1 MKHEGTRPGPA
12 RRLAV
17 AGSVAVLGALV
28 VAVAAALA
36 ALGPK
41 GTRQITVPG
50 GPLGLAQGFGSIWVS
65 SHRGTYLYR
74 IDPATNRVTSR
85 IDVGQNACGQ
95 IAVTTDRVW
104 IGHCDTSTSTIV
116 VDPAKNAVVGSLE
129 GDALAF
135 GVGFGSVWLGSNG
148 GAPTELLRVDPHT
161 LAIQARIPVGNGGA
175 YVTTAFGA
183 VWVSNM
189 DDGTITRI
197 DPATNTVTSTVRLG
211 RPGDAM
217 LVAAGNSLWSVSN
230 GEGRLLR
237 IDPRTLTVR
246 PTAVRTRM
254 PNGTDP
260 VVAVGR
266 GSLWFMPATTELD
279 RVSVQTGRLQ
289 KRIPVIAPGGSHVL
303 FAAGSVWIAALS
315 SDTVLRVPVR

>member
-1 MKHEGTRPGPA
+1 MKHTGTRPGPA
-12 RRLAV
+12 RRFA
-17 AGSVAVLGALV
+17 AATSVAVLGALV
-28 VAVAAALA
+28 IAVAAALA

-41 GTRQITVPG
+41 GTKQITVPG
-50 GPLGLAQGFGSIWVS
+50 GPLGLARGFGSIWVS
-65 SHRGTYLYR
+65 AHRDTYLYR
-74 IDPATNRVTSR
+74 IDPATNRIQSK
-85 IDVGQNACGQ
+85 IDMGQNACGQ
-95 IAVTTDRVW
+95 IAVSADRVW
-104 IGHCDTSTSTIV
+104 IGHCDTSTTTIV
-116 VDPAKNAVVGSLE
+116 VDPSKNAVVGSLE
-129 GDALAF
+129 AEGLAF

-148 GAPTELLRVDPHT
+148 GAPTEILRVDPHT
-161 LAIQARIPVGNGGA
+161 LAIQARIAVGNGGA
-175 YVTTAFGA
+175 YITTAFGA

-189 DDGTITRI
+189 DDGTISRI
-197 DPATNTVTSTVRLG
+197 DPTTNTVTNTFRLG

-237 IDPRTLTVR
+237 IDPKALTVK
-246 PTAVRTRM
+246 PTAVRTKM

-260 VVAVGR
+260 IVAVGK
-266 GSLWFMPATTELD
+266 GSLWFMPTTTELD

-303 FAAGSVWIAALS
+303 FAAGSVWIAALF